1 MKYYSRINNKPLPL
15 KPDPLHSMHTV
26 PNLPTATT
34 LASENLS
41 FLNHLVS
48 TVTPHP
54 ITVSP
59 TFHSLLDTIL
69 PSLPDINHHL
79 HLLHHVLLLR
89 TLFPNPT
96 LLDANTLPARYAEK
110 PATLRW
116 TATIAW
122 ILHTKG
128 TILQCSSLP

>member
-15 KPDPLHSMHTV
+15 TLDPLHSMHIA
-26 PNLPTATT
+26 PNHPTATI
-34 LASENLS
+34 LASENLN

-54 ITVSP
+54 ILVSP
-59 TFHSLLDTIL
+59 TFHSPLDTIL
-69 PSLPDINHHL
+69 PSLPDISPHL

-89 TLFPNPT
+89 TLFPNPP
-96 LLDANTLPARYAEK
+96 LLDANTLPARYAEEL
-110 PATLRW
+110 ATVRW

-128 TILQCSSLP
+128 AIPQCSSLP